1 MQNDLIVHIAFKIW
15 SSKPVDNLFLCFF
28 YVEQNIGSIVLDF
41 VIQLQQYILFFKF
54 DKHQTTFPIF
64 LCTTMTTHSA
74 S

>member
-41 VIQLQQYILFFKF
+41 VIQL
-54 DKHQTTFPIF
+54 
-64 LCTTMTTHSA
+64 
-74 S
+74 